1 MEADASYV
9 TGQKI
14 FVLLVF
20 LLHWKCELHD
30 LEGWSAAYRIL
41 VTECCVSVCFV
52 CVRVCVSFHGADS
65 SKRVCIVLLGGKA
78 SFQRCD
84 FETPLGSRP

>member
-1 MEADASYV
+1 MDELRFGAGAFCLDILRPYQHLVLRRGCMEADASYV

-41 VTECCVSVCFV
+41 VTECCVS
-52 CVRVCVSFHGADS
+52 
-65 SKRVCIVLLGGKA
+65 
-78 SFQRCD
+78 
-84 FETPLGSRP
+84 